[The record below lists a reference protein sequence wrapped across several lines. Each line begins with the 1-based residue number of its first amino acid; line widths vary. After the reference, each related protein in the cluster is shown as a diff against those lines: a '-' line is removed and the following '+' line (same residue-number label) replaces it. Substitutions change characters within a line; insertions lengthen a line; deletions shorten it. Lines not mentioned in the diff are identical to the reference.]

1 MKDNQTATKNKK
13 KLIEA
18 LELSYGIVTTA
29 CKSVKVSRQ
38 TFYQYCKLDP
48 EFKKDVD
55 SIQDIALDFVEG
67 QLLKSIKNDNVASI
81 IYYMKTKGRK
91 RGYAESSL
99 NEDQDKDNARKSTV
113 TLVL

>member
-1 MKDNQTATKNKK
+1 MRDNQTAIKNKK

-29 CKSVKVSRQ
+29 CRNAKVSRQ
-38 TFYQYCKLDP
+38 TFYQYCKSDP

-99 NEDQDKDNARKSTV
+99 NEDQDKDKTRKSTV